1 MTAIVTWNA
10 QSGRGVDGH
19 LDLDRCAAVIE
30 ALGEADVICLQ
41 EVIRFM
47 PEIDDGAGA
56 DQVAALAARLP
67 GFEPVFGAAF
77 ERAGRMPG
85 RRAQYGNLV
94 LARLPVLYVGRHPLP
109 QPAEP
114 EVKHMPRQ
122 ATEVVVAAPGGPLRV
137 VTTHLEYHSACQ
149 RLAQVERLRTLHR
162 EAAANDRTRGALPAS
177 GPYAP
182 PTRPSDCIVCGDFNA
197 LPGDPVHVRMLAPFD
212 DETPPFVDAW
222 RATTGDTPHPP
233 TCGVHDRRQWP
244 EGPHCRDYFFATP
257 GLARRIEAVAIDEQT
272 DASDHQPLRLLLAD
286 PASS

>member
-10 QSGRGVDGH
+10 QSGRGVDGR

-47 PEIDDGAGA
+47 PDLDDGAGE

-67 GFEPVFGAAF
+67 GFEPLFGAAF
-77 ERAGRMPG
+77 ERAGQVPG

-94 LARLPVLYVGRHPLP
+94 LARAPILFVNRHPLP

-122 ATEVVVAAPGGPLRV
+122 ATEVVIDVPGGPLRV
-137 VTTHLEYHSACQ
+137 MTTHLEYHSARQ
-149 RLAQVERLRTLHR
+149 RLAQIRRLRTLHQ
-162 EAAANDRTRGALPAS
+162 EAAANERTRDALPAT

-182 PTRPSDCIVCGDFNA
+182 LPRPSDCIVCGDFNA
-197 LPGDPVHVRMLAPFD
+197 LPGDPVHARMLAPFD
-212 DETPPFVDAW
+212 DGTPEFVDAW
-222 RATTGDTPHPP
+222 RVANGDAPHPP

-244 EGPHCRDYFFATP
+244 EGPHCRDYFSATP
-257 GLARRIEAVAIDEQT
+257 ALARRIETVTVDPVT
-272 DASDHQPLRLLLAD
+272 DASDHQPLRLVLAD
-286 PASS
+286 PAA